1 MKHCLV
7 VDDSSVVR
15 KVARRILELN
25 EIRVSEAADGT
36 QALEMCQSVM
46 PDIVFVDWDMPVM
59 NGFDFVKLLRATP
72 GGDQP
77 RVLFCTSENDV
88 AQIARAIRAGA
99 DAHMMKPFDREIFEA
114 KLLEEGLI

>member
-15 KVARRILELN
+15 KVARRILEMHD
-25 EIRVSEAADGT
+25 IRVSEAADGT
-36 QALEMCQSVM
+36 QALELCQAAM
-46 PDIVFVDWDMPVM
+46 PDIIFVDWDMPVM

-99 DAHMMKPFDREIFEA
+99 DVHMMKPFDREIMEEV
-114 KLLEEGLI
+114 LEREGLI